1 MDLDELL
8 PEIGAFGP
16 YQKWIYFLL
25 CIPATLPSV
34 FTLFNSIFV
43 SATPRHWCRVPEM
56 EALREAFPPALLVE
70 LSIPRRAGRG
80 FESCRMYDL
89 NYTALVHRVLDEGTL
104 PQPNESWPT
113 RACDDG
119 WVYDA
124 TYYDDTLVT
133 QMNVVCDD
141 AWKVSMAQC
150 AFYIGSVVGNLLF
163 GFIGDSEG
171 GRSWAKSTYEREAS
185 SALCHWPAEFAS
197 SIYYMSSIR
206 GMAGIFYYEQFY
218 SKSVLQIRALDSN
231 ERLPARRWGRKK
243 SFLLTIVVSLV
254 GGIGAAFPVTYEGY
268 IAWRGVVGMT
278 YPAIFQTPFIMSMEI
293 MSPEKRT
300 FAGMFVCAIYGV
312 ALMTLAGVAYLL
324 RSWFPVAVATSLPF
338 VVLLAIWWLIP
349 ESPRWLLS
357 QDRLAEAEI
366 LLQKIAKRN
375 GKKISSDFLATF
387 MEQKKELCCDET
399 ATEEKVTLQ
408 RLVQYPNLLKK
419 VVVVCFS
426 WTANTVVYNGLSFAV
441 SSMGISD
448 YVSFAISGAVEVPGV
463 CIAWYFMDRHGRRPV
478 MLFNMVLGGL
488 ACIATVFVPSEIAW
502 PTVALCSLGK
512 LSITASFATIYV
524 YGAELFPTVLRTL
537 AMGIAA
543 MTASIS
549 LIITPQILYMGQIYG
564 VVVPSSIFGVMSVA
578 GGLAILLLPE
588 TMKVRLPQT
597 LSEGE
602 AFGKDVQSCGCFRSR
617 TSEEDSDKSKQGKQ
631 HQETL
636 SV

>member
-34 FTLFNSIFV
+34 FTLFSSIFV

-56 EALREAFPPALLVE
+56 EALMGAFPPALLAE
-70 LSIPRRAGRG
+70 LSIPSRVGGG
-80 FESCRMYDL
+80 FESCLMYDL
-89 NYTALVHRVLDEGTL
+89 NYTALVHRALDEGTL

-113 RACDDG
+113 RACDNG
-119 WVYDA
+119 WVYDT

-163 GFIGDSEG
+163 GYSGD
-171 GRSWAKSTYEREAS
+171 
-185 SALCHWPAEFAS
+185 
-197 SIYYMSSIR
+197 
-206 GMAGIFYYEQFY
+206 
-218 SKSVLQIRALDSN
+218 
-231 ERLPARRWGRKK
+231 RWGRKK
-243 SFLLTIVVSLV
+243 SFLLVIVVSLV

-278 YPAIFQTPFIMSMEI
+278 YPAIFQTPFIMCMEI

-312 ALMTLAGVAYLL
+312 ALMSLAGVAYLL
-324 RSWFPVAVATSLPF
+324 RSWFAVAVATSLPF

-357 QDRLAEAEI
+357 QGRLAEAEI
-366 LLQKIAKRN
+366 LVQKIAKWN
-375 GKKISSDFLATF
+375 GKKISPNFLATF
-387 MEQKKELCCDET
+387 MEQKKDLCCDET

-448 YVSFAISGAVEVPGV
+448 YVSFTISGAVEVPGV
-463 CIAWYFMDRHGRRPV
+463 CLAWYFMDRHGRRPV
-478 MLFNMVLGGL
+478 MLFNMLLGGL

-549 LIITPQILYMGQIYG
+549 LIITPHILYLGQIYG
-564 VVVPSSIFGVMSVA
+564 VVVPSTIFGVMSVA

-588 TMKVRLPQT
+588 TMKVHLPQT

-602 AFGKDVQSCGCFRSR
+602 AFGKDAQSCSCFRNR
-617 TSEEDSDKSKQGKQ
+617 TNEEDSDKRKQGKQ
-631 HQETL
+631 HQETF

>member
-16 YQKWIYFLL
+16 YQKWTYFLL

-56 EALREAFPPALLVE
+56 EALGEAFPPALLVE

-163 GFIGDSEG
+163 GFIGD
-171 GRSWAKSTYEREAS
+171 
-185 SALCHWPAEFAS
+185 
-197 SIYYMSSIR
+197 
-206 GMAGIFYYEQFY
+206 
-218 SKSVLQIRALDSN
+218 
-231 ERLPARRWGRKK
+231 RWGRKK

-375 GKKISSDFLATF
+375 GKKISPNFLATF

-448 YVSFAISGAVEVPGV
+448 YVSFTISGAVEVPGV
-463 CIAWYFMDRHGRRPV
+463 CLAWYFMDRHGRRPV

-488 ACIATVFVPSEIAW
+488 ACIATIFVPSG
-502 PTVALCSLGK
+502 SN
-512 LSITASFATIYV
+512 
-524 YGAELFPTVLRTL
+524 LRR
-537 AMGIAA
+537 GR
-543 MTASIS
+543 
-549 LIITPQILYMGQIYG
+549 PQLY
-564 VVVPSSIFGVMSVA
+564 
-578 GGLAILLLPE
+578 
-588 TMKVRLPQT
+588 
-597 LSEGE
+597 
-602 AFGKDVQSCGCFRSR
+602 FRSHVGGR
-617 TSEEDSDKSKQGKQ
+617 G
-631 HQETL
+631 L
-636 SV
+636 SHLAPTGNNESAPAANPQRRRGFRKGRSILQLL

>member
-163 GFIGDSEG
+163 GFIGD
-171 GRSWAKSTYEREAS
+171 
-185 SALCHWPAEFAS
+185 
-197 SIYYMSSIR
+197 
-206 GMAGIFYYEQFY
+206 
-218 SKSVLQIRALDSN
+218 
-231 ERLPARRWGRKK
+231 RWGRKK

>member
-16 YQKWIYFLL
+16 YQKWTYFLL

-56 EALREAFPPALLVE
+56 EALGEAFPPALLVE

-163 GFIGDSEG
+163 GFIGD
-171 GRSWAKSTYEREAS
+171 
-185 SALCHWPAEFAS
+185 
-197 SIYYMSSIR
+197 
-206 GMAGIFYYEQFY
+206 
-218 SKSVLQIRALDSN
+218 
-231 ERLPARRWGRKK
+231 RWGRKK

-375 GKKISSDFLATF
+375 GKKISPNFLATF

-448 YVSFAISGAVEVPGV
+448 YVSFTISGAVEVPGV
-463 CIAWYFMDRHGRRPV
+463 CLAWYFMDRHGRRPV

-488 ACIATVFVPSEIAW
+488 ACIATIFVPSEIAW

-564 VVVPSSIFGVMSVA
+564 VVVPSSIFGAMSVA

-602 AFGKDVQSCGCFRSR
+602 AFGKDVQSCSCFRSR

-636 SV
+636 SL